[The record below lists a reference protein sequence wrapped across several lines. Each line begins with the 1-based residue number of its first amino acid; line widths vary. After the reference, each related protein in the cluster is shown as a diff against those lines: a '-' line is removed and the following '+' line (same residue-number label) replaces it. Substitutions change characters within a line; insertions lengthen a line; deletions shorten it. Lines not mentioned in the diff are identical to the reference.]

1 MLSIT
6 LLVPGLFD
14 AEYEAQG
21 RESELPALEVI
32 LARAKSR
39 AINEIPY
46 TASLCDLFQCEYGSD
61 EDIPMAA
68 IGRLIDG
75 EQKPEGYWMRADPV
89 HLHADQ
95 KSLNLVDVNNLAL
108 TQHDALALAASVRR
122 SFTDQGWE
130 LEVPVPGRW
139 YVKLNDKPLIKTS
152 EIYSVIGRNIQEFM
166 PVGEHAST
174 WHRLMNEVQI
184 QLHNADINRLRAE
197 RGELPVNS
205 LWFWGCGKL
214 PGLLER
220 RWTRVYSD
228 DNSTMGLSM
237 LSNTPCLPL
246 PADSSE
252 ILEQDT
258 GRANILV
265 VMSDFQTTMLQRG
278 QARQRLLQFEKNWCS
293 KLVDGLTKG
302 RVNELRVLTRR
313 REYSLGKPGFW
324 KFWRKSRSFNSV
336 LEQLA

>member
-14 AEYEAQG
+14 AEYEQQG
-21 RESELPALEVI
+21 HESELPGLETI
-32 LARAKSR
+32 LARSNSR
-39 AINEIPY
+39 AVNVRPY
-46 TASLCDLFQCEYGSD
+46 TESLCELFQCDYVID

-75 EQKPEGYWMRADPV
+75 EQKPDGYWMRADPV

-95 KSLNLVDVNNLAL
+95 KSLNLVDVNSLAL

-122 SFTDQGWE
+122 SFTELGWE

-139 YVKLNDKPLIKTS
+139 YVKLDKKPLIRTS

-166 PVGEHAST
+166 PSGEHSST

-184 QLHNADINRLRAE
+184 QLHNADINQIRAE
-197 RGELPVNS
+197 RGELPINS
-205 LWFWGCGKL
+205 LWFWGSGKL
-214 PGLLER
+214 PELLQR

-228 DNSTMGLSM
+228 DNGTMGLSM

-246 PADSSE
+246 PSDSNELLEGDNTRAD
-252 ILEQDT
+252 
-258 GRANILV
+258 ILV

-278 QARQRLLQFEKNWCS
+278 QARQRLLQFEKNWCNS
-293 KLVDGLTKG
+293 MLNALKNGQLRNLNILTRRKEFRLNKSGLWRFWKKIHPFNSI
-302 RVNELRVLTRR
+302 VNELV
-313 REYSLGKPGFW
+313 
-324 KFWRKSRSFNSV
+324 
-336 LEQLA
+336 

>member
-14 AEYEAQG
+14 AEYEEQG
-21 RESELPALEVI
+21 QDSELPALELL
-32 LARAKSR
+32 LARGNR
-39 AINEIPY
+39 RIINPMPY
-46 TASLCDLFQCEYGSD
+46 TASLCDLFQCDYAAD

-95 KSLNLVDVNNLAL
+95 KSLNLVDANSLAL

-122 SFTDQGWE
+122 SFTELGWE

-139 YVKLNDKPLIKTS
+139 YVKVKEKPRIRTT
-152 EIYSVIGRNIQEFM
+152 EIFSVIGRNIQEFM
-166 PVGEHAST
+166 PSGEDSAT
-174 WHRLMNEVQI
+174 WNRLMNEVQI
-184 QLHNADINRLRAE
+184 QLHNADINQLRAE
-197 RGELPVNS
+197 REELPVNS
-205 LWFWGCGKL
+205 LWFWGCGEL
-214 PGLLER
+214 PGLIER

-246 PADSSE
+246 PERSDV
-252 ILEQDT
+252 ILNDDNKQ
-258 GRANILV
+258 ASVLV

-293 KLVDGLTKG
+293 ILVDAL
-302 RVNELRVLTRR
+302 
-313 REYSLGKPGFW
+313 
-324 KFWRKSRSFNSV
+324 
-336 LEQLA
+336 